1 MNTQQTI
8 NAKVAGL
15 NLKITCF
22 HDKVLFDA
30 LEEYMTDEK
39 NVDFCINITKTDSE
53 IPFPEGKKLTKR
65 SDDNW
70 YILPDGKYVYIQDD
84 VDSNSVMLKITY
96 DIPSA
101 NAEIELY
108 DLEKK
113 FGKPANLFAFNAMG
127 IAFRFLILWRN
138 GFVVH
143 SSSVV
148 YDGFGIAFSAKSGTG
163 KSTHTG
169 LWLKN
174 YPGTYILNDD
184 IPALRYMDDEWYI
197 CGTPWAG
204 TTGINKN
211 SIVPLKALVFLTRSQ
226 TNQIRDCSAMEAI
239 YHFFEAVIHPVS
251 DEITT
256 TILISLNL
264 LLRKSRV
271 CLLGCNMDD
280 SAAETVR
287 KYLFEKD
294 DDEEISYDEIF
305 D

>member
-22 HDKVLFDA
+22 YDKVLFDA
-30 LEEYMTDEK
+30 LKEYLTEEE
-39 NVDFCINITKTDSE
+39 NADFHINITKTASE

-70 YILPDGKYVYIQDD
+70 YILPDGKYVYTQDD
-84 VDSNSVMLKITY
+84 IDSNSVMLKITY

-101 NAEIELY
+101 NAEIELF

-127 IAFRFLILWRN
+127 MAFRFLILWRD

-148 YDGFGIAFSAKSGTG
+148 HDGFGIAFSAESGTG
-163 KSTHTG
+163 KSTHTA

-184 IPALRYMDDEWYI
+184 IPALRYMDGEWYI

-239 YHFFEAVIHPVS
+239 YHFFEAIIHPVS
-251 DEITT
+251 DEITAM
-256 TILISLNL
+256 ILTSLNL

-271 CLLGCNMDD
+271 CLLGCNMEDD
-280 SAAETVR
+280 AAETVR
-287 KYLFEKD
+287 RYLFEN
-294 DDEEISYDEIF
+294 DDEEAFEEEIF